1 MSLRNHTA
9 LLCGILLCGYCA
21 SAYCFAGKTHMALT
35 ERSVFNSAAND
46 YLKNR
51 LGIRSGLGC
60 PLVIDQSLLP
70 MDQRIPPT
78 QLETR
83 LSGELPTN
91 PSILDYLRAGAHL
104 EDVPTPRAR
113 HHFHAPIA
121 NPDVTPPN
129 PNAGLDNKTDHPT
142 WAVVA
147 DKFTLLIYDLHFDL
161 TGASAQRRALGPEDP
176 NWGNEYEN
184 YFAWPDSKAYFV
196 EALTRSDPNVR
207 DHYLALTFIS
217 LGHAVH
223 LLEDMGVPE
232 HTRNDFVS
240 SHMKSTGPKLWK
252 DWGNPYEDYVE
263 DQVKTNGDQCP
274 WSGTG
279 PVVFDKL
286 AKYFDAD
293 EYVGDYLGDGIS
305 PPEGI
310 WGLAECSN
318 YQFLSLSTVFG
329 CSGVK
334 YQFPH
339 PAKEHTSS
347 LTEGNKVY
355 FNGANY
361 GVTHLARDSYTHY
374 VATRYGYGTYPL
386 IDSTNTTDD
395 VGVFE
400 DYADI
405 TMPRTIDYATGLIN
419 YFFRGRLTVRRG
431 SADPN
436 ITTELVITNTSN
448 NSGIPQALK
457 GGTFEIYRDDVNET
471 RTQIPPGDITFIPA
485 WTETS
490 VLPNDGGTTELIAQ
504 FAPPA
509 EEARNY
515 VVVYKGQISEL
526 PDDPDP
532 DDPNAIAAG
541 ILRGGYEIF
550 AWTDY
555 PAIGN
560 QYGQVSDAPEG
571 ADFIDVAAGKRH
583 CLALRSD
590 GSLVGWGYNVHGECN
605 VPDGNDFTAIA
616 GGTYH
621 SIALKSDG
629 SIVVWGDNG
638 FNQITD
644 KPSGNDFVAITA
656 GDFHSLALRSD
667 GAVIAWGRNSS
678 NQCNV
683 PDPDPGTVYTAI
695 AAGSA
700 HSLAL
705 QSDGMIKAWGSNAMG
720 QTTIYPGVE
729 NDNKAVAACS
739 NYNLLLRSDGTLIS
753 WGNGDWSDPETPRY
767 HERPADSNDFV
778 AIAAGADHILALT
791 SDGRILA
798 WDWPNGDFP
807 FDYFSATVP
816 EGILFTDAIAAG
828 YKFSLGLKAP

>member
-1 MSLRNHTA
+1 MTKNENVNLIFGIM
-9 LLCGILLCGYCA
+9 LLLGLCDPA
-21 SAYCFAGKTHMALT
+21 HAFSGKTHKALT
-35 ERSVFNSAAND
+35 ENATLSSPTSA
-46 YLKNR
+46 YLKNS
-51 LGIRSGLGC
+51 LGIKQGLAWKVT
-60 PLVIDQSLLP
+60 LDQSILP
-70 MDQRIPPT
+70 AGERIPTEQFEERILP
-78 QLETR
+78 
-83 LSGELPTN
+83 ELPAN
-91 PSILDYLRAGAHL
+91 PCSILDFLKAGAHL
-104 EDVPTPRAR
+104 EDVPMPRAR
-113 HHFHAPIA
+113 HHFHAPIPNTGVA
-121 NPDVTPPN
+121 PPN
-129 PNAGLDNKTDHPT
+129 PNAGLDNKTDHPYRAWVIDRVT
-142 WAVVA
+142 QR
-147 DKFTLLIYDLHFDL
+147 IYGISFDV
-161 TGASAQRRALGPEDP
+161 TGASAQKRASGSEDP
-176 NWGNEYEN
+176 NWGIEYEN

-207 DHYLALTFIS
+207 DHYLALTFVS
-217 LGHAVH
+217 LGQGVH
-223 LLEDMGVPE
+223 LLEDMGVPA
-232 HTRNDFVS
+232 HTRNDWLFGHYRS
-240 SHMKSTGPKLWK
+240 AL
-252 DWGNPYEDYVE
+252 DWGNPFEDWVE
-263 DQVKTNGDQCP
+263 DQVKANDGRCP
-274 WSGTG
+274 WSG

-293 EYVGDYLGDGIS
+293 EYAGDYLGDGGT

-374 VATRYGYGTYPL
+374 KATRWSYYPSV

-395 VGVFE
+395 EKVFI

-419 YFFRGRLTVRRG
+419 YFFRGRLNVKRG

-457 GGTFEIYRDDVNET
+457 GGTFEIYRDDVNEI
-471 RTQIPPGDITFIPA
+471 RTQVPPGDITFIPA
-485 WTETS
+485 WTSTS
-490 VLPNDGGTTELIAQ
+490 VLPNDAGASELVAQ
-504 FAPPA
+504 FAATP

-526 PDDPDP
+526 PEDPDP
-532 DDPNAIAAG
+532 DDPNAIAVG
-541 ILRGGYEIF
+541 ILRGGCEII
-550 AWTDY
+550 AWTAD
-555 PAIGN
+555 PDTGDK
-560 QYGQVSDAPEG
+560 YGQVSDAPEG

-616 GGTYH
+616 AGTYH

-629 SIVVWGDNG
+629 SIVAWGDNG
-638 FNQITD
+638 FNQISD
-644 KPSGNDFVAITA
+644 KPSGSDFVAITA

-667 GAVIAWGRNSS
+667 GAIIAWGRNSN
-678 NQCNV
+678 NQCDV
-683 PDPDPGTVYTAI
+683 PDPDPGAVYTTV

-705 QSDGMIKAWGSNAMG
+705 QSDGTVKAWGSNAMG
-720 QTTIYPGVE
+720 QTRIYDGASGEVHV
-729 NDNKAVAACS
+729 AIAACS

-753 WGNGDWSDPETPRY
+753 WGGGDWLEPGIPRY
-767 HERPADSNDFV
+767 HYRAADSNDFV